1 MSLTLNTLEKQIR
14 KLLRIYRGFNE
25 KNNILTLSEDFEEKE
40 HDKIIFIFKELNNKS
55 EYKNISYSD
64 LYNNIKSKLDAHGF
78 GGSNSNSFSLPTINI
93 DNSGENSDN
102 ISDYNMIIN
111 TGGSNNYNISVKQV
125 FKKVYN
131 NTTENI
137 QNIENIE
144 NITNDNSVKYFIDNS
159 KIIVEFGDDIYNFNL
174 KLFFSLI
181 YNNIQ
186 NNISNVNTT
195 NFSINNTSNT
205 INFSNFFD
213 YSKIVLNYNNEIYNF
228 NLNLFFSM
236 VYNNINTKIT
246 DIDINNFTINN
257 TVDIINYNTFIQ
269 NGSIAINYEN
279 NIYNLKLN
287 LFLLFIF
294 RHTNID
300 IDIDIDSY
308 NISINNNNTINNISI
323 TNLFQYFIK
332 KFDNLKEIEPPS
344 TNNIDIYY
352 YNNQVIFDT
361 KKNVTFDSISLTS
374 DIRFKENI
382 NPLNNCLNKLNKL
395 KPKEFN
401 YKNNKNKK
409 CIGFIAQD
417 ILETE
422 LEYIVEQKDKEHYK
436 VDYNN
441 VIGLLTGSVQ
451 ELTQELKS
459 LKQEMKDIKE
469 QNKLLKELLLKS
481 SN

>member
-1 MSLTLNTLEKQIR
+1 
-14 KLLRIYRGFNE
+14 
-25 KNNILTLSEDFEEKE
+25 
-40 HDKIIFIFKELNNKS
+40 
-55 EYKNISYSD
+55 
-64 LYNNIKSKLDAHGF
+64 
-78 GGSNSNSFSLPTINI
+78 
-93 DNSGENSDN
+93 
-102 ISDYNMIIN
+102 
-111 TGGSNNYNISVKQV
+111 
-125 FKKVYN
+125 
-131 NTTENI
+131 
-137 QNIENIE
+137 
-144 NITNDNSVKYFIDNS
+144 
-159 KIIVEFGDDIYNFNL
+159 
-174 KLFFSLI
+174 
-181 YNNIQ
+181 
-186 NNISNVNTT
+186 
-195 NFSINNTSNT
+195 
-205 INFSNFFD
+205 
-213 YSKIVLNYNNEIYNF
+213 
-228 NLNLFFSM
+228 M

-279 NIYNLKLN
+279 NIYNLNLD

-300 IDIDIDSY
+300 IDID
-308 NISINNNNTINNISI
+308 NINNDYFEYNFTLNHQNNIYNLNI
-323 TNLFQYFIK
+323 TNLFKLIS
-332 KFDNLKEIEPPS
+332 S
-344 TNNIDIYY
+344 TFQNNITSSPLQLYKDNIQTYY
-352 YNNQVIFDT
+352 SDNKFYFATN
-361 KKNVTFDSISLTS
+361 KNVSFESVSLTS

-441 VIGLLTGSVQ
+441 VIGLLTGSLQ
-451 ELTQELKS
+451 ELSQELKS

-469 QNKLLKELLLKS
+469 QNKLLKELLFKS